1 MSADA
6 ARAARHRLMVV
17 SAAGGGTARSHVGG
31 AAFSRAAA
39 LDEAAGVEL
48 RLQRGRGEDVGGQP
62 PQLVGPWLTALLV
75 QLQQASRWTNQRE
88 GREGGKTGGG
98 KGGHQGWG

>member
-1 MSADA
+1 MSA

-17 SAAGGGTARSHVGG
+17 VAAAGSGGAGSHVGG
-31 AAFSRAAA
+31 AAFGRAAP
-39 LDEAAGVEL
+39 LDKTAGVEL

-75 QLQQASRWTNQRE
+75 QL
-88 GREGGKTGGG
+88 
-98 KGGHQGWG
+98 